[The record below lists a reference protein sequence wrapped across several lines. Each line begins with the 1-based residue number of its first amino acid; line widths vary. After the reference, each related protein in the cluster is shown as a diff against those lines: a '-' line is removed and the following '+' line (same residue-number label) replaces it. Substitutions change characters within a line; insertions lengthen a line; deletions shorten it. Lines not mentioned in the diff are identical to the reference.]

1 MESKD
6 QEIKKLEVDKE
17 QELSHREKRISELK
31 GQIEKMSTEFTD
43 MLKKTLTNMQQ
54 KIELAN
60 NQWENEND
68 ASNLKRIE
76 EIASVN
82 KWKLM
87 HFLWP
92 TLALP
97 LISSRHHLYR
107 MPEAESVVH
116 EASGRSPH

>member
-82 KWKLM
+82 K
-87 HFLWP
+87 
-92 TLALP
+92 
-97 LISSRHHLYR
+97 
-107 MPEAESVVH
+107 
-116 EASGRSPH
+116 